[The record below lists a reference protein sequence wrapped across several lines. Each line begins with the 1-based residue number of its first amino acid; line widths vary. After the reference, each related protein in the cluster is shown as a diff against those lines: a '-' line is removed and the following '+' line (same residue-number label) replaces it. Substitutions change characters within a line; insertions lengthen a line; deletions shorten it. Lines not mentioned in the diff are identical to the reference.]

1 MDLKSVDENDKVK
14 MIAGKLNNCN
24 QVYYWEIDDD
34 RYFKIGD
41 YAIVE
46 NLNDYDLVKIVGVI
60 ETTEKYVKF
69 INKVNKKVVGIVP
82 RMDIRKD

>member
-1 MDLKSVDENDKVK
+1 
-14 MIAGKLNNCN
+14 
-24 QVYYWEIDDD
+24 
-34 RYFKIGD
+34 
-41 YAIVE
+41 
-46 NLNDYDLVKIVGVI
+46 LNDYDLVKIVGVI